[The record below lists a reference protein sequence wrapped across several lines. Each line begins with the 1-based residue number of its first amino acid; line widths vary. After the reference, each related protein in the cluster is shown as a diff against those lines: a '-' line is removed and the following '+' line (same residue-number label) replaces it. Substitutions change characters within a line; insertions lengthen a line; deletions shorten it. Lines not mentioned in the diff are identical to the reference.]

1 MIDWIMEGI
10 VKWLGSTVTA
20 LMDAVSGFFL
30 SALGT
35 DMIAMEEYF
44 PFAEQAFT
52 VLQYTAWALLFL
64 ITVWQLVR
72 SFGGPLTDAESPLML
87 LARSALFAF
96 LIAYAKPL
104 FLFLLELAKAPYSAL
119 LDLPMG
125 KEAFT
130 FAGVDAMLKN
140 ALASLLAS
148 ATAIGTLLILILE
161 IALGWNYFKLLLETV
176 ERYVVVGVLC
186 YTSPL
191 AYAVGASK
199 ATMPI
204 FRSWCRMVGSQLLLL
219 VLNVWF
225 LRGFNSAVG
234 QYIGSGGA
242 LSNGQGNIFLWLF
255 CALAFLKVAQRFDAY
270 LASLGLNVAQT
281 GSGIG
286 MEILAATKL
295 LGGFGRGVKAGAV
308 PNRTPNPSGFAAK
321 FRGNSFV
328 RDAVTRGGERMGAG
342 GGIGFVGRMVGKMAA
357 SGGATLNAAS
367 IASVACRPP
376 SVSGRIDGA
385 IADRS
390 LGRFLPALSGL
401 SLSGTQIRGGRIATT
416 VMGANGAKTG
426 VQCYN
431 TALYE
436 RPRTP
441 CREVSGADG
450 SCWYLTASG
459 ANAAPF
465 YRVTIPVTGSATGLF
480 PNAPPDTVLREVEDG
495 ILEAATQT
503 GTSLWYSSAAY
514 EEPDAPHTVQTTADG
529 LDWYAAEQPNRIPP
543 FEGGTDA
550 AAYDRGLLTSF
561 LPGYSEPVL
570 CVDAEDTAEGRFAVR
585 HPDGSGML
593 FCDATRYRTPT
604 GDYREYEDLNGG
616 RWYGVR
622 GRASVERVPVYEN
635 EVPLYD
641 GENVRTVTVETVRYT
656 GIPSAFGPPRHRIL
670 TETPEPKSIHSD

>member
-1 MIDWIMEGI
+1 MEGI

-35 DMIAMEEYF
+35 DMTAMEEYF

-64 ITVWQLVR
+64 ITVRQLVC

-119 LDLPMG
+119 MELPMG

-161 IALGWNYFKLLLETV
+161 IAL
-176 ERYVVVGVLC
+176 YVVVGVLC

-191 AYAVGASK
+191 AYAVGASN
-199 ATMPI
+199 ATVPI

-376 SVSGRIDGA
+376 SVSGRIDGV

-431 TALYE
+431 AALYE
-436 RPRTP
+436 RPCTP

-450 SCWYLTASG
+450 SRWYLTASG

-503 GTSLWYSSAAY
+503 GTSLGIAVPNMRSRMHRTRFRQPQTDWIGMRRSNRTAFRRLRAA
-514 EEPDAPHTVQTTADG
+514 P
-529 LDWYAAEQPNRIPP
+529 
-543 FEGGTDA
+543 
-550 AAYDRGLLTSF
+550 
-561 LPGYSEPVL
+561 
-570 CVDAEDTAEGRFAVR
+570 
-585 HPDGSGML
+585 M
-593 FCDATRYRTPT
+593 
-604 GDYREYEDLNGG
+604 
-616 RWYGVR
+616 
-622 GRASVERVPVYEN
+622 
-635 EVPLYD
+635 
-641 GENVRTVTVETVRYT
+641 
-656 GIPSAFGPPRHRIL
+656 PRH
-670 TETPEPKSIHSD
+670 TTVGF